1 MPSVGQT
8 WVLAS
13 IAAVVEATAYGVLGL
28 GVSLTVFCFVSKK
41 RSFCFKNIYL
51 LFQAL

>member
-13 IAAVVEATAYGVLGL
+13 IGAVVEIGDLIRTLKSLWSLPLGMRVIL
-28 GVSLTVFCFVSKK
+28 EE
-41 RSFCFKNIYL
+41 
-51 LFQAL
+51 